1 MYIDGEEYR
10 IVGLNDALP
19 SAAQDPFGGYIESG
33 LGYEGGYFRIEEF
46 LEVKYIS
53 IGLVGL
59 KCKQP
64 LLLYSEKRLFA

>member
-19 SAAQDPFGGYIESG
+19 SAAQVPFGGYKESG
-33 LGYEGGYFRIEEF
+33 PGCEGGHFGIEEY

-53 IGLVGL
+53 IGWINMQTASSLG
-59 KCKQP
+59 
-64 LLLYSEKRLFA
+64 F